1 MLCPRE
7 RKEQEMAT
15 QEGKP
20 DMRHCDRLDE
30 VRTFSQ
36 GRVAVVVDFQ
46 GMLDYAGR
54 L

>member
-1 MLCPRE
+1 M
-7 RKEQEMAT
+7 KT
-15 QEGKP
+15 QRGKP
-20 DMRHCDRLDE
+20 EMRSFDQPDE